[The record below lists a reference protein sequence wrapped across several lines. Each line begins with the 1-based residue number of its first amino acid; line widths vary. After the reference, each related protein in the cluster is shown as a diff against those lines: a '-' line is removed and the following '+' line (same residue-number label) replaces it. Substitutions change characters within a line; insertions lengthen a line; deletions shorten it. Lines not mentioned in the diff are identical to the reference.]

1 MADMSLE
8 RIASAI
14 NTLGGFLG
22 MRDVPEL
29 SARAIHD
36 LTGRER
42 ADVMVLFGGSILAGG
57 DVLARAMQDHVADKY
72 IIVGGEG
79 HTTPALR
86 ERVHALYTDFD
97 TAGLPESRV
106 FSGYLERKYG
116 LKPDFIECES
126 TNCGNNITNLLRL
139 MYEHGVPHST
149 VILSQDASMQRRM
162 DAGLRLHAPETRIIN
177 YATYRANVIVR
188 DGALAYSDEIAGM
201 WNIERYASLLI
212 SEIPRLRDDADGYGP
227 QGKGFIAHVDVPD
240 EVETAFDVL
249 SSGSIGAL
257 RAGDSRYAG

>member
-1 MADMSLE
+1 MPDMSLE

-29 SARAIHD
+29 SAGAISD
-36 LTGRER
+36 LTGREH

-57 DVLARAMQDHVADKY
+57 DVLARAMRAGVADKH

-86 ERVHALYTDFD
+86 ERVHALYTDFY
-97 TAGLPESRV
+97 TADLPESRV

-139 MYEHGVPHST
+139 IDEHGLPHST

-162 DAGLRLHAPETRIIN
+162 DAGLRLHSPETRIIN
-177 YATYRANVIVR
+177 YAAYRANVVVK
-188 DGALAYSDEIAGM
+188 DGALAYSDDISGM
-201 WNIERYASLLI
+201 WTIDRYTSLLI
-212 SEIPRLRDDADGYGP
+212 SEIPRLRDDSNGYGP
-227 QGKGFIAHVDVPD
+227 RGKGFIAHVDIPD
-240 EVETAFDVL
+240 EVEAAFGLL
-249 SSGSIGAL
+249 SSCKIGAL